1 MAAPAQAVMT
11 LRFRQT
17 PKLSR
22 LATGQFG
29 RALVQP
35 KVVQHKASAQFYFA
49 IALTA
54 LLLVAPASYGAK
66 EPPPGAGVDSSI
78 PANILL
84 SIDNSSSMNNSTKRV
99 KAPEPM
105 PMDFAGSGDGSWHL
119 AHRAFSYNPREIFRK
134 YNSAGTWLQ
143 DYGNGFF
150 LNSEKTFPSRIATD
164 KEDNLYLTHCKTGKI
179 HKFDASGA
187 HVQSF
192 STPNPLA
199 IDIDS
204 NGNIYVTAI
213 RTKGQEVECKS
224 PYPSRG
230 EPGPFLWR
238 KLDPSGALLGEW
250 PIAIEP
256 IYKGDPGKGYYPK
269 GLAVYGD
276 SVYIVSDTS
285 YPYGSGR
292 GYPGKIAGINDYC
305 KRGYPVRVYNKETGK
320 EINTWWA
327 LGGTDIEA
335 TANGIYILGEM
346 ADFAGHAFRDPKTKK
361 YTDPSCGGHV
371 GKYSHSGTLIKRF
384 APKLVA
390 CRFALGGVIQPKG
403 MGSDSEGNIYL
414 VGGHKYMPKYLKKY
428 DKDGKFITQVAP
440 AKSRMETV
448 KCVLER
454 LLSNK
459 DVTSKANFG
468 LTAWSATGDE
478 RMLVKVDE
486 NGAENILPF
495 LCNSSYGG
503 CRAYDMLVRRSGTDL
518 LSAMQLAED
527 YFKNRAPASSWAPPR
542 ASTPGPIDPEE
553 SCQRNFII
561 VLSDGDSWGRPDPV
575 AARLLRD
582 LDVKTLVVGF
592 SVSSDHSY
600 VTDAYESFSQAGGTY
615 PLSPVYADNEAGLQD
630 TLMHFISKTQK
641 TNLRYTGT
649 APVIPSAS
657 GDHIYQSGFT
667 IPENGQWRGKLTK
680 YSLDS
685 DTGAVGSVV
694 WEAGTQLNLKNAD
707 SRRIWT
713 VASGAGVPDGLNNFT
728 SSNVAGLKKLLY
740 EGVSIPPDSEAA
752 QLIGFIR
759 GTDSY
764 DEDIDLQVGDQRKWK
779 LGDIYHSEMAIVGPP
794 APINTKQAG
803 NPKSEEYYKKT
814 NNYQEFFEANASRPT
829 VVYVGAND
837 GMLHAFEDHTGEELW
852 GFVPPNILPALRQ
865 MTTSV
870 PNTTIPIYGV
880 DGSPAVRDIYI
891 NHGRGGHWRTI
902 LIAGLGRDGYG
913 YFALDIT
920 NPLNPKFLFA
930 FSNDPVNRVV
940 RHWGSTGNL
949 TENNYGSIPSEFEYS
964 KLGQAWSTPTI
975 NLVSEAAPP
984 KWLAIIGGG
993 FNGSES
999 QEYGSAAY
1007 LIELDTAGRR
1017 RSRLDLPDTK
1027 GGFIN
1032 SVPAQFTAVTPDT
1045 TPKATYQGAISYVVD
1060 MESKL
1065 FKFNFTDNGK
1075 PYAYDLIFDGEGNNV
1090 NQRASFMPVTAT
1102 TDGAKDSDK
1111 KVWLY
1116 FGTGNQDKLEL
1127 SQSTIQNRIFG
1138 IKDKKFP
1145 LFGDSGVGGDPGKPT
1160 ISDLKNVTD
1169 KAASC
1174 PKEDDLGWYVN
1185 LGKDEKVT
1193 NKIQINDKV
1202 LLAPLYTPD
1211 VSGGCFP
1218 GTSALAEL
1226 GYGCGKVLRRTEL
1239 GAGQI
1244 TGARIFNNKVYV
1256 GISGT
1261 PDNEAA
1267 VSLGGGFTKK
1277 GSIISGAIATPS
1289 ASNSQEAVIESWRE
1303 RF

>member
-1 MAAPAQAVMT
+1 MSKANA
-11 LRFRQT
+11 
-17 PKLSR
+17 KLSR
-22 LATGQFG
+22 FATEQFS
-29 RALVQP
+29 RALVLP
-35 KVVQHKASAQFYFA
+35 KAVQHKAPAQFYFA
-49 IALTA
+49 MALIAF
-54 LLLVAPASYGAK
+54 LLIAPASYGAK

-84 SIDNSSSMNNSTKRV
+84 SIDNSSSMNNSTKRI
-99 KAPEPM
+99 KAPETM

-119 AHRAFSYNPREIFRK
+119 AHGASISRYGQKTSPLAKPFRK
-134 YNSAGTWLQ
+134 YNSAGTWLK
-143 DYGNGFF
+143 DYGDGFS
-150 LNSEKTFPSRIATD
+150 LNYAGYPDGPHIPSRIAID
-164 KEDNLYLTHCKTGKI
+164 QYDNLYLAHCKTSKI
-179 HKFDASGA
+179 HKFDARGV
-187 HVQSF
+187 HVKSF

-204 NGNIYVTAI
+204 KNNIYVTAL
-213 RTKGQEVECKS
+213 RTKGQEVDCS
-224 PYPSRG
+224 PG
-230 EPGPFLWR
+230 GEEPGPFLWR
-238 KLDPSGALLGEW
+238 KLDPSGTLLGEW

-256 IYKGDPGKGYYPK
+256 TYKGDPGKGYYPK
-269 GLAVYGD
+269 GLAVYDD

-285 YPYGSGR
+285 YPYASGR
-292 GYPGKIAGINDYC
+292 GYPGKIAGIHDYC
-305 KRGYPVRVYNKETGK
+305 KRGYPVRVYNKETG
-320 EINTWWA
+320 EEEDTWWA

-335 TANGIYILGEM
+335 TANGIYILGAE
-346 ADFAGHAFRDPKTKK
+346 ADYAGRAVRDPKTKK
-361 YTDPSCGGHV
+361 WTEPSCGGHV
-371 GKYSHSGTLIKRF
+371 GKYSYSGTFIKRF
-384 APKLVA
+384 APKQPA
-390 CRFALGGVIQPKG
+390 CGPLGGVTYPKG
-403 MGSDSEGNIYL
+403 MGSDPEGNIYL
-414 VGGHKYMPKYLKKY
+414 VGGNKNPYLPKYLKKY
-428 DKDGKFITQVAP
+428 DKNGKFITQVMQS
-440 AKSRMETV
+440 KSRRETV
-448 KCVLER
+448 KCVLTR
-454 LLSNK
+454 LLQNEELNK
-459 DVTSKANFG
+459 KVNYG
-468 LTAWSATGDE
+468 LLVWSTAAKMAVGISPG
-478 RMLVKVDE
+478 
-486 NGAENILPF
+486 GAEEIVPMVTEYCGTNCAFGKTPR
-495 LCNSSYGG
+495 GG
-503 CRAYDMLVRRSGTDL
+503 TNLEVGMS
-518 LSAMQLAED
+518 LAKD
-527 YFKNRAPASSWAPPR
+527 YFENRAAGF
-542 ASTPGPIDPEE
+542 TPGPIDPEE
-553 SCQRNFII
+553 PCQRNFII
-561 VLSDGDSWGRPDPV
+561 VLSDGEWGGRSPDPY

-582 LDVKTLVVGF
+582 LDVKSLVVGF
-592 SVSSDHSY
+592 DVSSDDSR
-600 VTDAYESFSQAGGTY
+600 VSDVYESFSQAGGTH
-615 PLSPVYADNEAGLQD
+615 PLSPLYADNEVELHD
-630 TLMHFISKTQK
+630 SLMRFISKAQK
-641 TNLRYTGT
+641 SDLRYTGT

-694 WEAGTQLNLKNAD
+694 WEAGAQLNLKDAD

-713 VASGAGVPDGLNNFT
+713 VAYDAGVPDGLNNFT
-728 SSNVAGLKKLLY
+728 PSNVAGLKTLLY
-740 EGVSIPPDSEAA
+740 EGASPIPPDSKAA

-764 DEDIDLQVGDQRKWK
+764 DEDIDLQVGDQREWK

-794 APINTKQAG
+794 AAINTKQAG
-803 NPKSEEYYKKT
+803 NPKSEEYYKKA
-814 NNYQEFFEANASRPT
+814 NNYQEFFEANVSRPT

-837 GMLHAFEDHTGEELW
+837 GMLHAFRDDTGEELW

-880 DGSPAVRDIYI
+880 DGSPAVRDIYFD
-891 NHGRGGHWRTI
+891 HGRGGHWRTI
-902 LIAGLGRDGYG
+902 LITGLGRDGYG

-930 FSNDPVNRVV
+930 LSNDPVNRVV
-940 RHWGSTGNL
+940 RHWGPTGNL

-975 NLVSEAAPP
+975 NLVPLATTSP

-1007 LIELDTAGRR
+1007 LIELATAGRR

-1065 FKFNFTDNGK
+1065 FKFNFTDSGK

-1090 NQRASFMPVTAT
+1090 NQRASFMPVTVT
-1102 TDGAKDSDK
+1102 TDSGEDSDK

-1145 LFGDSGVGGDPGKPT
+1145 LFGDPGKPT

-1193 NKIQINDKV
+1193 NKIQISDKV
-1202 LLAPLYTPD
+1202 LFAPLYTPD
-1211 VSGGCFP
+1211 VSQGCFP

-1239 GAGQI
+1239 GAGLI

-1261 PDNEAA
+1261 PDNEEA

-1277 GSIISGAIATPS
+1277 GSIISGEIATPS
-1289 ASNSQEAVIESWRE
+1289 ASNSQKAVIESWRE